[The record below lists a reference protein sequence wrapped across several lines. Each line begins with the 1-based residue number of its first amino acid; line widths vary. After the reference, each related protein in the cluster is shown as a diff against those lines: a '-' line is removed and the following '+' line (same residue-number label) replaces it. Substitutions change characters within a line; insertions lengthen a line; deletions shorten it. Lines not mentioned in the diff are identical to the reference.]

1 MARASKGDPAADRL
15 PAPAAPRFPAAPARR
30 PRAAASLPAVRGVD
44 PYLALLA
51 DSRCPNTEKSRKEDI
66 RRFCIYLADP
76 DPSRACRLFLSGT
89 AAQANALA
97 MGFKRDMADLGN
109 AAATVNRRLAS
120 LRRLVKLGRRLGLID
135 WELEVDVLP
144 TETYRDTAGPG
155 HDGWLRMLAFAADE
169 AAAGSAVGARSVA
182 LLRLM
187 HDCGLRAAEVLAL
200 DLADVDLAGDRV
212 AVVGKGRKDREWI
225 TINAPTAAALAGWLA
240 HRGDWPGPA
249 FVHIP
254 FDTAIRAPR
263 PGARRMSYAQTYNL
277 IRDIGNF
284 AGVFEGAR
292 PHGLRHSGATRL
304 LELTNGDVRA
314 VQKWTRHKNVQTVIV
329 YDDNR
334 RDLAGDLSRRLG
346 EDD

>member
-1 MARASKGDPAADRL
+1 MARTSKGDPAADRL
-15 PAPAAPRFPAAPARR
+15 PAPAAPRLPAAPARR

-76 DPSRACRLFLSGT
+76 DPSRVCLLFLSGT

-155 HDGWLRMLAFAADE
+155 HDGWLRMLAYAAGE
-169 AAAGSAVGARSVA
+169 AATGSAVGARSVA

-200 DLADVDLAGDRV
+200 DLADVDLAGDR
-212 AVVGKGRKDREWI
+212 ATGWPWSARGGR
-225 TINAPTAAALAGWLA
+225 TASGSRSTA
-240 HRGDWPGPA
+240 RRPRPWPGGSP
-249 FVHIP
+249 
-254 FDTAIRAPR
+254 T
-263 PGARRMSYAQTYNL
+263 GATGR
-277 IRDIGNF
+277 
-284 AGVFEGAR
+284 AR
-292 PHGLRHSGATRL
+292 PSCTSPSTPPSGPPAPAP
-304 LELTNGDVRA
+304 G
-314 VQKWTRHKNVQTVIV
+314 
-329 YDDNR
+329 
-334 RDLAGDLSRRLG
+334 G
-346 EDD
+346 